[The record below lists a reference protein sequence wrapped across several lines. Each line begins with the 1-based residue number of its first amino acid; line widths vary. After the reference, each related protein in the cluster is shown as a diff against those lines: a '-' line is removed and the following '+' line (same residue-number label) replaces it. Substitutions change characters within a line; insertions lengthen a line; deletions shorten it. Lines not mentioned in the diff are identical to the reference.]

1 MSGLVLADCVGDDR
15 LVLLDPHTRL
25 PIALYDPDDVL
36 ILWAMIR
43 EDPPVGCF
51 PHRVEIHRGPP
62 FDVLKGWGTKAFVA
76 MIKRKQA
83 DPRRATSINQFTRL
97 FGGFSNATISVESA
111 DGDDEPLRGASLD
124 YIYIDGIQD
133 DP

>member
-15 LVLLDPHTRL
+15 LVLLDPHTRQ

-51 PHRVEIHRGPP
+51 PHRVEIH
-62 FDVLKGWGTKAFVA
+62 K
-76 MIKRKQA
+76 
-83 DPRRATSINQFTRL
+83 N
-97 FGGFSNATISVESA
+97 
-111 DGDDEPLRGASLD
+111 RGAGTVAFRRQRKHRISFLL
-124 YIYIDGIQD
+124 YC
-133 DP
+133 